1 MKWRACLVFQE
12 QQAHFLCSLF
22 NHSKRRKKGYYASI
36 ISPLTISL
44 LTISPLAISPL
55 TRPPAWLRP
64 LFPGTE
70 WRAAPAGPTGRPRLY
85 LTFDDGPIPEETPWV
100 LEQLAAYQAPAT
112 FFCVGDNLARHP
124 EIARAARAAGHRLG
138 NHTQHH
144 RSAWN
149 TPRAEYLA
157 GVAAC
162 EALLGYEGGR
172 VGGQELGGE
181 GKRVRGQE
189 LGVEGRRVGGQEGT
203 ASEQRALTLT
213 HLPSYPQPLKLFRP
227 PYGRLTWPVLR
238 ALRAQQYRVIMWSL
252 LTRDYDASLAPERA
266 LRLTLAATRP
276 GDIMV
281 LHDSRKASRSLR
293 FLLPRLLAHYS
304 ELGYEFRTL

>member
-1 MKWRACLVFQE
+1 MFWG
-12 QQAHFLCSLF
+12 S
-22 NHSKRRKKGYYASI
+22 
-36 ISPLTISL
+36 
-44 LTISPLAISPL
+44 
-55 TRPPAWLRP
+55 
-64 LFPGTE
+64 E
-70 WRAAPAGPTGRPRLY
+70 WQGAPAGPTGRPRLY

-124 EIARAARAAGHRLG
+124 NIARAALAAGHRLG

-149 TPRAEYLA
+149 TPRATYLA

-162 EALLGYEGGR
+162 ERSL
-172 VGGQELGGE
+172 ELGMRKE
-181 GKRVRGQE
+181 E
-189 LGVEGRRVGGQEGT
+189 L
-203 ASEQRALTLT
+203 A
-213 HLPSYPQPLKLFRP
+213 LPSQTSLTTAVNPIPPSSFPISNSKKLFRP

-238 ALRAQQYRVIMWSL
+238 QLRPQYRIVMWSL
-252 LTRDYDASLAPERA
+252 LTRDYDPGLAPERA

-276 GDIMV
+276 GDILV

-293 FLLPRLLAHYS
+293 FLLPRLLTHYC
-304 ELGYEFRTL
+304 ELGFEFGLV

>member
-1 MKWRACLVFQE
+1 M
-12 QQAHFLCSLF
+12 
-22 NHSKRRKKGYYASI
+22 
-36 ISPLTISL
+36 
-44 LTISPLAISPL
+44 
-55 TRPPAWLRP
+55 
-64 LFPGTE
+64 FPGSE
-70 WRAAPAGPTGRPRLY
+70 WRGAPAGPTGRPRLY

-124 EIARAARAAGHRLG
+124 HIARAALAAGHRLG

-149 TPRAEYLA
+149 TPRADYLA

-162 EALLGYEGGR
+162 QRQLSLLGANHSF
-172 VGGQELGGE
+172 VNKEL
-181 GKRVRGQE
+181 
-189 LGVEGRRVGGQEGT
+189 
-203 ASEQRALTLT
+203 
-213 HLPSYPQPLKLFRP
+213 PLFRP

-238 ALRAQQYRVIMWSL
+238 QLRPHYRVLMWSL
-252 LTRDYDASLAPERA
+252 LTRDYDPGLTPERA

-276 GDIMV
+276 GDILV

-293 FLLPRLLAHYS
+293 FLLPRLLAHYR
-304 ELGYEFRTL
+304 EQGFEFGLV